1 MEFDENN
8 GVEEQESKGAVEIY
22 SRRAVWWFSFFSPII
37 GGIMLAINLFNV
49 GYKKAIAGVLI
60 FSVVFYAVTN
70 YIGLKLAVYY
80 QLTKLNIDFKNADIA
95 TREDFLK
102 FGMILIGLNFIGAT
116 IMTRAFFKRY
126 FPEEDYYPRSITGP
140 LIITFILIILSFMG
154 AGF

>member
-1 MEFDENN
+1 
-8 GVEEQESKGAVEIY
+8 
-22 SRRAVWWFSFFSPII
+22 
-37 GGIMLAINLFNV
+37 MLAINLFNV